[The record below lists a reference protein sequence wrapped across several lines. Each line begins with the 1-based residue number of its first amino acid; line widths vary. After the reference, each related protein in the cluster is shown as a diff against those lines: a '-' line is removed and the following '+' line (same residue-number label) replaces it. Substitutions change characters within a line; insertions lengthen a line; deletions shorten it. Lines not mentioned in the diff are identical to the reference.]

1 MGEFILS
8 GPDDYQDILSTEDCL
23 LDALNKNV
31 VIGAAMNYGVEQIKN
46 FVLSFRKYNKH
57 DDIILI
63 YNLEQA
69 SRIQSFADKHNIT
82 LVSFEPCDKLPIHV
96 VASRF
101 LKYMDIVAQ
110 NKDYQNYLLADVRD
124 VFFQSNPFLDLP
136 NNKEYLY
143 MFTEDPAVTIDIEEH
158 HIRMISRLFGAAELD
173 KFKDKKIICS
183 GTILGTRNKMMI
195 FLDIFAR
202 YLVEIKN
209 KNPNICFEMLLDQ
222 VITNHACYLQRFGDE
237 IEIKN
242 NGDIVGTI
250 GHCITHPNHSGD
262 MKLDGDV
269 IYLDGKIP
277 AIIHQ
282 YDRSPDL
289 FAHFSKVYSYVD

>member
-1 MGEFILS
+1 MGTS
-8 GPDDYQDILSTEDCL
+8 DYQDILSTEDCI
-23 LDALNKNV
+23 LDSFDKNV
-31 VIGAAMNYGVEQIKN
+31 VIGTAMNYGVEQIKN
-46 FVLSFRKYNKH
+46 FVLSFRKYNRF

-63 YNLEQA
+63 YNLNDA
-69 SRIQSFADKHNIT
+69 SRIENFAKKYNIQ

-101 LKYMDIVAQ
+101 LKYLDIIVEQ
-110 NKDYQNYLLADVRD
+110 KSYKNYLLADVRD
-124 VFFQSNPFLDLP
+124 VFFQSNPFMNLP
-136 NNKEYLY
+136 NDDYMY
-143 MFTEDPAVTIDIEEH
+143 MFTEDPAVTLDIEEH
-158 HIRMISRLFGAAELD
+158 HIRMMSRLFGPDELQ
-173 KFKDKKIICS
+173 KFKNKKIICS
-183 GTILGTRNKMMI
+183 GTILGTRNKMLV

-222 VITNHACYLQRFGDE
+222 VITNHICYLQDFGKQ
-237 IEIKN
+237 IKIKN

-269 IYLDGKIP
+269 IYLDDKVP

-289 FAHFSKVYSYVD
+289 FNHFSKIYSHVD

>member
-1 MGEFILS
+1 LS
-8 GPDDYQDILSTEDCL
+8 TDDYQDILSTEDCVL
-23 LDALNKNV
+23 NALTKNV

-46 FVLSFRKYNKH
+46 FVLSFRKYNRH

-63 YNLEQA
+63 YNLEQS
-69 SRIQSFADKHNIT
+69 SRIEDFAKKHNIT

-101 LKYMDIVAQ
+101 LKYLDIVTQ
-110 NKDYQNYLLADVRD
+110 NEEYSNYLLADVRD
-124 VFFQSNPFLDLP
+124 VFFQSNPFANLP
-136 NNKEYLY
+136 NDKEYLY
-143 MFTEDPAVTIDIEEH
+143 MFTEDPAITIDIEEH

-183 GTILGTRNKMMI
+183 GTILGTRSKMMI

-209 KNPNICFEMLLDQ
+209 KNPNICREMLLDQ
-222 VITNHACYLQRFGDE
+222 VITNHICYLQTFGGE
-237 IEIKN
+237 IEIKE
-242 NGDIVGTI
+242 NGYIVGTI
-250 GHCITHPNHSGD
+250 GHCITHPDHSGD
-262 MKLDGDV
+262 MKLENDV
-269 IYLDGKIP
+269 IYLDGGVP

-282 YDRSPDL
+282 YDRSPEL
-289 FAHFSKVYSYVD
+289 FEHFSKVYPYVN